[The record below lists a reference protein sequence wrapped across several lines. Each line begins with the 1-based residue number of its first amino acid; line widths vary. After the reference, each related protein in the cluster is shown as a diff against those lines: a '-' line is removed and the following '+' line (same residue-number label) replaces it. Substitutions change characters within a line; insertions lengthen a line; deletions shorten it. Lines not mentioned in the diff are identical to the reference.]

1 MLPTSLKDPSIQKLY
16 LLSGKYLFGKAE
28 AKAIQKANASAP
40 RHCCSICGRTEQ
52 SHPDLEFRYCSKCE
66 GSFEYCE
73 DHLYTHQHVKK
84 EANES

>member
-1 MLPTSLKDPSIQKLY
+1 MNSKITKHKC
-16 LLSGKYLFGKAE
+16 A
-28 AKAIQKANASAP
+28 
-40 RHCCSICGRTEQ
+40 ICGRTED
-52 SHPDLEFRYCSKCE
+52 SNPDLEFRYCSKCE